1 MMWMPQT
8 YRLAGGILTM
18 KHPLMLGASLLAAL
32 VASSPDAGAQARTDS
47 VRATRPDT
55 MARRPQTN
63 RPQAKAP
70 PTQPFGAEA
79 FGRSEGT
86 TLRWLGMAGFFINSR
101 GTTLMVD
108 PLLEGFD
115 MPVLITFPIAAK
127 DVPRL
132 DAVLVTHSDNDHY
145 SVPTNKAL
153 ASVTRTFHSTHY
165 VDTLMQRDGLRSVGH
180 DIGGKFTV
188 GPANASVRVTVTP
201 ADHDWQ
207 NAMPARP
214 GARRFRKEDS
224 AGFWIE
230 TPDGTIWAPGDSRL
244 IPEHH
249 LAMPAPDALLFDFSD
264 SEFHFTLA
272 GAVRMANAYPDT
284 PLLLYHWG
292 SVNAPAFTPFNGDP
306 WTLFGLVKNPGRI
319 RVLAPGEAFTLTR
332 LKQLKTP

>member
-1 MMWMPQT
+1 
-8 YRLAGGILTM
+8 M
-18 KHPLMLGASLLAAL
+18 KHPLTLVTLLLASLLASNDAR
-32 VASSPDAGAQARTDS
+32 AQSSSDSART
-47 VRATRPDT
+47 ARPDT
-55 MARRPQTN
+55 MARRA
-63 RPQAKAP
+63 QAKAP

-79 FGRSEGT
+79 FGRSDGT
-86 TLRWLGMAGFFINSR
+86 TLRWLGMAGFLINSR

-115 MPVLITFPIAAK
+115 MPIMITFPIASK

-165 VDTLMQRDGLRSVGH
+165 VDTLMKRDGLRSVGH
-180 DIGGKFTV
+180 GIGDKFTV
-188 GPANASVRVTVTP
+188 GPVRVTVTP

-230 TPDGTIWAPGDSRL
+230 TPEGTIWAPGDSRL

-249 LAMPAPDALLFDFSD
+249 LKMPAPDAMLFDFSD

-292 SVNAPAFTPFNGDP
+292 SVNAPTFTPFNGDP

-332 LKQLKTP
+332 LGKT